1 MYDHHLYDW
10 VKKGK
15 GLGDAQHDEGE
26 IEEDDPER
34 RKHLSVKKVKTQTF
48 EKNIPYLL
56 AF

>member
-1 MYDHHLYDW
+1 M
-10 VKKGK
+10 KKGK

-26 IEEDDPER
+26 IEEDHPER